1 MPVDHTNTIID
12 IKDISYSYIKDHPV
26 LENVSLQ
33 IHKGDYLG
41 VIGPNGG
48 GKSTLLKL
56 MLGLLQQQQG
66 SISLFGKNIKDFRE
80 WYRIAYVA
88 QKAINFDAQF
98 PLTVREAVEMGR
110 YGVKGLF
117 KSLNGEDKKIVD
129 DALEKVDLHELSHRM
144 IGDLS
149 GGQQQRIFIAR
160 ALAAKPDV
168 IILDEPTVGVDAKV
182 QEEFYALLKTLNIKM
197 GLTLVLVS
205 HDINVI
211 VRETTEVACVN
222 KTLVYNSNPND
233 FLKSDQLKQ
242 MYGDGLRFVFHHH

>member
-1 MPVDHTNTIID
+1 MPIDHTKTIID
-12 IKDISYSYIKDHPV
+12 IKNLSYAYGKDHRV
-26 LENVSLQ
+26 LENINLQ

-56 MLGLLQQQQG
+56 MLGLLKPQQG
-66 SISLFGKNIKDFRE
+66 SIELFGSDIKNFRQ

-88 QKAINFDAQF
+88 QKAINFDTQF

-110 YGVKGLF
+110 YGVRGLF
-117 KSLNGEDKKIVD
+117 KSLNNDDHNIVNN
-129 DALEKVDLHELSHRM
+129 ALERVGLNELQHRM

-160 ALAAKPDV
+160 ALAAEPEV

-182 QEEFYALLKTLNIKM
+182 QEDFYLLLKTLNVKM
-197 GLTLVLVS
+197 GLTLILVS

-211 VRETTEVACVN
+211 VRETTEVACIN
-222 KTLVYNSNPND
+222 KTLLYNSNPDD